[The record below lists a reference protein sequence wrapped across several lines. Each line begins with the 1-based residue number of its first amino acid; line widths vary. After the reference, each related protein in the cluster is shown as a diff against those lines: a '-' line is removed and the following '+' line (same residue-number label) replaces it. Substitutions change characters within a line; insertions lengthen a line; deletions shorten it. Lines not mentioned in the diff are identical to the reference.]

1 VVTNLWGTSLRF
13 LDRIQTS
20 VSSADHTIELSPW
33 RGDYHGAMKLLSVA
47 CVVLLGLAGC
57 SLSSSEKPHEVEI
70 YFAGDS
76 PKGLVLFSEI
86 HLLVASDAQLPGL
99 VIDKLVSGEIVPD
112 DPDYVNLWSGS
123 RSLRGI
129 DIAGS
134 HATIDLTEGA
144 MNLGSA
150 AETLAIDQ
158 VVWTLTGLVPSV
170 STLSFLVKGEP
181 AESLAGHVDVTV
193 DFYRAPDFEALS
205 AIQITSLKEGQEL
218 LNPVSISGMACTF
231 EATVVWELLQD
242 EVSVAQGFT
251 SASEA
256 CPVRSPFEVV
266 LGELEPGVYRF
277 RAMEY
282 SAEDGSL
289 TALDDKVFI
298 LR

>member
-1 VVTNLWGTSLRF
+1 VVTSQSETSLRS

-20 VSSADHTIELSPW
+20 ASAADLTTELALW
-33 RGDYHGAMKLLSVA
+33 RDDYHGAMKLLSVA
-47 CVVLLGLAGC
+47 CVVMLGLAGC
-57 SLSSSEKPHEVEI
+57 SLPSSEKAHEVEI

-86 HLLVASDAQLPGL
+86 HLLATSDAELPAR
-99 VIDKLVSGEIVPD
+99 VIDGLVSGEIVPD

-150 AETLAIDQ
+150 AEALAIDQ
-158 VVWTLTGLVPSV
+158 VVWTLTGLVPSI
-170 STLSFLVKGEP
+170 SSLSFLVNGEP
-181 AESLAGHVDVTV
+181 AESLAGHVNLMV
-193 DFYRAPDFEALS
+193 DFYRAPDFEVLS
-205 AIQITSLKEGQEL
+205 AIQITSIRDGQEL
-218 LNPVSISGMACTF
+218 QNPVSISGMACTF
-231 EATVVWELLQD
+231 EATVVWELLRD
-242 EVSVAQGFT
+242 EARVSEGFT
-251 SASEA
+251 SASAA

-277 RAMEY
+277 RAVEY

-289 TALDDKVFI
+289 SAVDDKVFI